1 MKKLTF
7 FSLSLLL
14 FFATACK
21 KDGITPTPTPKTL
34 NDLKAS
40 ESFKWTTSQTVEVF
54 VTGLPTVIPV
64 KSTLAVY
71 SQDGDVVYKI
81 NHTMSQDISFKVIV
95 PAKNNS
101 LRMTF
106 GSFDMNSPISDQRAD
121 FSFIPVDDNQ

>member
-1 MKKLTF
+1 MKKLAL
-7 FSLSLLL
+7 FSLTLLL
-14 FFATACK
+14 LFATACK
-21 KDGITPTPTPKTL
+21 KESITPIPTPKTL

-40 ESFKWTTSQTVEVF
+40 DSFKWATSQTVEVF
-54 VTGLPTVIPV
+54 ITGLPTVIPV

-81 NHTMSQDISFKVIV
+81 NHSMSQDISFKVVV
-95 PAKNNS
+95 PAKNTN

-106 GSFDMNSPISDQRAD
+106 GAFDMTSPISDKRAA